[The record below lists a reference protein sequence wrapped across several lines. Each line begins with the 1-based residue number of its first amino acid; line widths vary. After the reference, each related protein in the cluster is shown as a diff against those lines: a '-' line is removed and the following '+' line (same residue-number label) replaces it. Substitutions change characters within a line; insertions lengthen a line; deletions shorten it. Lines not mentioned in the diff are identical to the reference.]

1 MPITTNCP
9 GCGKTIAAP
18 DSAAGRKAHCPHC
31 GAVVDIPAVGTAVQ
45 GLASALGRP
54 AHAAVDEAGG
64 PAPVDAT
71 TAVATP
77 PAAEQ
82 ALAPPSPGLRATTP
96 RSNGSTSASRTSATT
111 IDRMFAR
118 TSPYKSLRLLAAIT
132 FGVGAAL
139 AVLVGMAGLV
149 SLILVSL
156 RGYPLIGVG
165 VFVGALVVAAGIF
178 LGARIFSEMLGLWAD
193 LGDRMR
199 QMMQLLEDSLAR
211 PKDNGV

>member
-9 GCGKTIAAP
+9 GCGRTIAAP

-31 GAVVDIPAVGTAVQ
+31 GAVMDIPAC
-45 GLASALGRP
+45 RP
-54 AHAAVDEAGG
+54 AHAAVDKAGG

-82 ALAPPSPGLRATTP
+82 ALTPPSPGLRAATP
-96 RSNGSTSASRTSATT
+96 RSSGSPSASRTSATT

-118 TSPYKSLRLLAAIT
+118 TSPYKNLRLLAAIT
-132 FGVGAAL
+132 FGAGAVL
-139 AVLVGMAGLV
+139 AVLVCVAGLV
-149 SLILVSL
+149 GLILMSL
-156 RGYPLIGVG
+156 GGYHPLIGVG

-178 LGARIFSEMLGLWAD
+178 LGARIFSGMLGLWTD

-199 QMMQLLEDSLAR
+199 QMTQLLEDSLAR

>member
-31 GAVVDIPAVGTAVQ
+31 GAVMDIPAGGTAMQ
-45 GLASALGRP
+45 ELAAALGRP

-64 PAPVDAT
+64 PDPVDAT

-82 ALAPPSPGLRATTP
+82 ALTPPSSGLRATTP
-96 RSNGSTSASRTSATT
+96 RSSGSTSASRTSATT

-132 FGVGAAL
+132 FGVGAVL
-139 AVLVGMAGLV
+139 AVLVGVAGLV

-156 RGYPLIGVG
+156 GGYPLIGVG
-165 VFVGALVVAAGIF
+165 VFVGAIVVAAGIF